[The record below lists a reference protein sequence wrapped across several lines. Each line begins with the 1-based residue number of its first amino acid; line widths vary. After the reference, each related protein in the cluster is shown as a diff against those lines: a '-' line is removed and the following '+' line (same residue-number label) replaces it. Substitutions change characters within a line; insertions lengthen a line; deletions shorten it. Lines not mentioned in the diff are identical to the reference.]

1 MPDQPLA
8 VLLRQARPGADG
20 NDPYEHALRSIAYP
34 ATCQPV
40 LAFDLQDPRALR
52 VLLQRPARYD
62 ALICTSPRAGRA
74 LQEILPPN
82 HKLYASWTAKPTYVT
97 GPRTATVIDAWGG
110 QPVGQE
116 AGNATALARRII
128 ADTMADTMADT
139 PASLLF
145 LSGNRRRNTLPQA
158 LTEAGCPFDEVEVYR
173 TRIRTD
179 LSLPDPPATLVFFS
193 PSGVEAVQRSG
204 YDLSAYPC
212 AAIGTTTAA
221 ALRAGGASGVA
232 VAPTPTPEG
241 VQAALQEM

>member
-1 MPDQPLA
+1 MSDQPLA
-8 VLLRQARPGADG
+8 VLLRQARRGADG
-20 NDPYEHALRSIAYP
+20 NDPYEHALRRAAYT

-52 VLLQRPARYD
+52 VLLQRPTRYD
-62 ALICTSPRAGRA
+62 ALICTSPRAGHA
-74 LQEILPPN
+74 LQEILRPD
-82 HKLYASWTAKPTYVT
+82 HELYASWTAKPTYVT
-97 GPRTATVIDAWGG
+97 GPRTAAVIDAWGG

-128 ADTMADTMADT
+128 ADTTADT
-139 PASLLF
+139 PTSLLF
-145 LSGNRRRNTLPQA
+145 LSGNRRRDTLPQA

-193 PSGVEAVQRSG
+193 PSGVEAVERSG

-212 AAIGTTTAA
+212 VAIGTTTAA
-221 ALRAGGASGVA
+221 ALREGGAPDVA
-232 VAPTPTPEG
+232 VALTPTPEG
-241 VQAALQEM
+241 VRAALREMEKPV